1 MAIEKITNSTVLG
14 EWPTIINAI
23 NDATV
28 TNANSIVN
36 SIGSVYSFTQKIDT
50 DGVDPD
56 NSESF
61 DDALNRFKEAN
72 PSVVFKKNDVAV
84 VKLVDFAN
92 ESVVYEQ
99 AAYTHDGNAFV
110 ACTGAVDADK
120 VIMRENITLAGNYTA
135 VGNITKSSNTATGS
149 YTAKGKSVADIIVE
163 MLSKR
168 LQPSVKTQ
176 PSVTGFGF
184 KSGTSTSVEAGTTF
198 AKVELTA
205 GTFNDGEYT
214 YETNTGAT
222 VSKWEVK
229 RIYKEAGNNTEKT
242 VSVHTVNGTT
252 LSAWADESGIQI
264 GDTAGTYGEGDAAT
278 PVLSTFKYSATAT
291 YGDGNVA
298 KDNLGSPS
306 DPEIKVEGGTKTQ
319 TISTG
324 ISCYRNY
331 FYGAVTTS
339 SAEAPID
346 GDFIRT
352 LTKSGKAY
360 AKSAT
365 CKVEAGASGA
375 KRMIFACVATATGIT
390 SAKDTG
396 LGAENIDNFKI
407 LKDGDAVKTVNVA
420 GANGY
425 EPIAYKVWV
434 YEPAVAFDAGVGYN
448 LVLG

>member
-28 TNANSIVN
+28 TNAESIVN
-36 SIGSVYSFTQKIDT
+36 SIGSVYSFTQKVDT

-56 NSESF
+56 TSESF
-61 DDALNRFKEAN
+61 DDALNRFQEAN
-72 PSVVFKKNDVAV
+72 PTVVFKKNDVAV
-84 VKLVDFAN
+84 VKLVDALN
-92 ESVVYEQ
+92 EATVYEQ

-135 VGNITKSSNTATGS
+135 VGNITKSSATSTGS
-149 YTAKGKSVADIIVE
+149 YTAKGKSVADILVE

-168 LQPSVKTQ
+168 LQPQASKTVQ
-176 PSVTGFGF
+176 PSVSGFGF

-198 AKVELTA
+198 SKVELTA
-205 GTFNDGEYT
+205 ATFNDGKYEYE
-214 YETNTGAT
+214 ETTGVT
-222 VSKWEVK
+222 VSNWEVK

-242 VSVHTVNGTT
+242 VSVHTVEGAT

-264 GDTAGTYGEGDAAT
+264 GDKAGTYNEN

-291 YGDGNVA
+291 HSAGNVA

-306 DPEIKVEGGTKTQ
+306 DPEIKIAAGSKTQ

-360 AKSAT
+360 ASKAT

-390 SAKDTG
+390 SAKDTS
-396 LGAENIDNFKI
+396 LGAENIGNFKI
-407 LKDGDAVKTVNVA
+407 LKDGETVKTVDVA

-434 YEPAVAFDAGVGYN
+434 YEPAKPFASGDGFN